1 MDGLQGPEENSTG
14 DQTNKVQN
22 AAYAPYSISFT
33 LAGTDW
39 TVNSGWAADGSELAM
54 KKALRKGT
62 YKDLN
67 LYFMK
72 SMNYLGYC
80 YFPVSTTT
88 GSNDFYYDGCSILS
102 STVPGGSE
110 TNYNEG
116 HTATHEV
123 GHWLGLYHTFQGGC
137 SGAGDSVSDTP
148 AEASSASGCP
158 TGRDTC
164 TSAGVDP
171 IHNYM
176 DYTYE

>member
-80 YFPVSTTT
+80 YFPVSTTS
-88 GSNDFYYDGCSILS
+88 GSNDFFYDGCSILS
-102 STVPGGSE
+102 STTPGGSE
-110 TNYNEG
+110 TNYNQG
-116 HTATHEV
+116 QTVTHEV

-137 SGAGDSVSDTP
+137 TGTGDSVSDTP
-148 AEASSASGCP
+148 AESSAASGCP
-158 TGRDTC
+158 VGRDTC
-164 TSAGVDP
+164 SSTGVDP